1 MLDAEKILMMSTAAM
16 EHLKQGANGNALE
29 ILNAIK
35 EDAKKEIRRAAA
47 KASGNANRQ
56 KAAERVIKN
65 AIASNPGREALHG
78 FWIKNEK
85 QYICDGFRILRLNN
99 ALPLPTISE
108 KLQPIDADRILTPA
122 KDNAGAVLELP
133 DVGELRA
140 YIKTEKA
147 RKKAISDKSAIFYDF
162 SDDLPRVN
170 AVYLLD
176 MLEILPGCTATASS
190 RGALVNPIY
199 FESEHGDGVLC
210 PVKKGN

>member
-1 MLDAEKILMMSTAAM
+1 MLNAEKILMMSTAAV
-16 EHLKQGANGNALE
+16 EHLKKGANSNALE

-35 EDAKKEIRRAAA
+35 EDAKKEIRRASA
-47 KASGNANRQ
+47 KASGNTNRQ

-65 AIASNPGREALHG
+65 AIASNPRREALHG
-78 FWIKNEK
+78 SWIKNEM

-99 ALPLPTISE
+99 ALPLPKISE

-147 RKKAISDKSAIFYDF
+147 KRKAIGDKSAIFYDF
-162 SDDLPRVN
+162 ADDLPRVD

-190 RGALVNPIY
+190 RGTLVNPIY
-199 FESEHGDGVLC
+199 FESEHGDGALC
-210 PVKKGN
+210 PVRKGK